1 MRILFLSFFLVVFDQ
16 LTKLMVKGIEIP
28 FLGINFPG
36 MPYGTSKPIIGDF
49 IRLTYIENAGMAFGF
64 DLGWKHLFGIFS
76 IVASILII
84 VYLYKM
90 RHTNFGFRLSLAL
103 ILGGAV
109 GNLIDRIFYSV
120 IFDYGKL
127 FYGRVVDFIDVDFFN
142 INIFSYHLDRWPVF
156 NIADAS
162 VTAGIILLLIFHHK
176 AVETKQ
182 VAEISNIEN

>member
-1 MRILFLSFFLVVFDQ
+1 MRILFLSFFIVVFDQ
-16 LTKLMVKGIEIP
+16 LTKLMVKGVTIP

-36 MPYGTSKPIIGDF
+36 MPYGLSKPIIGDF

-76 IVASILII
+76 IAASIFI
-84 VYLYKM
+84 VIYLYKM
-90 RHTNFGFRLSLAL
+90 RRANFGFKLSLAL

-109 GNLIDRIFYSV
+109 GNLIDRVFYSV
-120 IFDYGKL
+120 IFDYGNL

-142 INIFSYHLDRWPVF
+142 LNIFGYHLSRWPVF

-162 VTAGIILLLIFHHK
+162 VTVGIILLLIFHHK
-176 AVETKQ
+176 TVEIKQ
-182 VAEISNIEN
+182 TAEISGIKN